1 MNYPVDTY
9 NQGYTVGYVGQN
21 QGQGQNYQQ
30 KPGPYYKPA
39 NTYTP
44 GTFVT
49 CNRGKY
55 MGQGSASKYH
65 RTGCFICHK
74 PQESPV
80 PGCTSNY
87 HLDIYRNGKDAK
99 QPYEQAGEKKLCRLC
114 GNNQHD
120 AVGCFIYP
128 TQVPCSAP
136 CSLCKNIRYCF
147 MQKKGAYIEKKYQVG
162 IRSQPQTPRRP
173 CKKK

>member
-1 MNYPVDTY
+1 
-9 NQGYTVGYVGQN
+9 
-21 QGQGQNYQQ
+21 
-30 KPGPYYKPA
+30 
-39 NTYTP
+39 
-44 GTFVT
+44 
-49 CNRGKY
+49 

-65 RTGCFICHK
+65 RTGCFICPK

-87 HLDIYRNGKDAK
+87 HLDIYRNSKDAK

-173 CKKK
+173 CKKNEKALLNTFEDIFDPTVISSNFDDGLSDYLDLCPYDLKSEASSAESSLNCEVG